1 MSDLANQ
8 TPASTY
14 KGLLQ
19 VGDYT
24 DGVDSTVKAVLD
36 GEGTA
41 SALAIGTTK
50 VGVGTT
56 SPSVELEVNG
66 QILATG
72 SIVGVSNGGSATG
85 VGMYSPASN
94 QMGLCTNSTERLRI
108 DSDGNVGVGTASP
121 HGLLHLYGDTNTNG
135 AEIFLQVN
143 NNNVTDFLGTI
154 NFGNNADSTLS
165 SIRSGT
171 TVNNTTSYLAFETA
185 DTGVSSEAMRIDSDG
200 NCGIGTD
207 DPSAKLEVL
216 QSSATNTLTE
226 VASFLGGNYDSV
238 SNAESFKFFHQT
250 TSLNTNR
257 GVAFKSID
265 GSLQIQTIVSSS
277 DISESNNISLQPDGG
292 RCGIGTS
299 NPDFNLSVVSD
310 TDPAKIGIHG
320 YGSFSDGTVAAQL
333 YFVGKD
339 SDGGNRNLA
348 HIQVREHDHTLGSG
362 SMEFVTRISGIE
374 DARMTIN
381 EDGNVGI
388 GTDSP
393 SAPLEVASTTGGLI
407 MPRMTTTQ
415 MNAISSPT
423 DGEMIYNTTENKFYG
438 RANGAWTALH

>member
-56 SPSVELEVNG
+56 SPSQELDVNG
-66 QILATG
+66 NVVATTLTTSGAVTAGSVSTSGAVGAGSVDVSGNVVADEYALDQTGASSSAVAIHAPATNELA
-72 SIVGVSNGGSATG
+72 IR
-85 VGMYSPASN
+85 
-94 QMGLCTNSTERLRI
+94 TNST
-108 DSDGNVGVGTASP
+108 
-121 HGLLHLYGDTNTNG
+121 
-135 AEIFLQVN
+135 
-143 NNNVTDFLGTI
+143 
-154 NFGNNADSTLS
+154 
-165 SIRSGT
+165 
-171 TVNNTTSYLAFETA
+171 
-185 DTGVSSEAMRIDSDG
+185 EAMRIDSNG